1 MRKLT
6 TAKACEFTVI
16 VSVVLSFQIWW
27 FICNQKCFDFYWGL
41 LAMTWAPVVASYLL
55 SIFLLI
61 KKLSS
66 LERILSYVIAGLL
79 CQVVIALMSD
89 VESKIYFHSFY
100 IYLFLPA
107 QLVLVVIADFLLR
120 KFFSS
125 QK

>member
-55 SIFLLI
+55 SIFLFI

>member
-41 LAMTWAPVVASYLL
+41 LAMTWAPVVTSYLL